1 MLYAR
6 PILNMVI
13 TEPILVR
20 KTTIAIKCY
29 ISTTITKT
37 NGLIA
42 LIINYLVD

>member
-29 ISTTITKT
+29 ITTSITKT
-37 NGLIA
+37 DGLIT
-42 LIINYLVD
+42 LKINYLVD